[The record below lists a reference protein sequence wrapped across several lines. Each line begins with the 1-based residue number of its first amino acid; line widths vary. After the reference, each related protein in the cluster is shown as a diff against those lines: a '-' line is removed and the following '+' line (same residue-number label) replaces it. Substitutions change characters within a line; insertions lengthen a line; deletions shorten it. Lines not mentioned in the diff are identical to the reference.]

1 MTGDDQE
8 MKREMDDDIKEL
20 ALKYARKAA
29 DIPLPDEADLFI
41 EDAFIVEMQ
50 PGTMPKRV
58 ETH

>member
-1 MTGDDQE
+1 

-29 DIPLPDEADLFI
+29 DIPLPDDDDLFI